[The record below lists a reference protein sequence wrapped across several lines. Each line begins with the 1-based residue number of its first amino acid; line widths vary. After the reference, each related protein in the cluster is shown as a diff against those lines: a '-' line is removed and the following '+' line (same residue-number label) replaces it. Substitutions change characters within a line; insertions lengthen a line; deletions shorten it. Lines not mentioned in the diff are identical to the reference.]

1 VVSPILLAFRFPA
14 RVWVSRTLR
23 QEDRGRGQDPGQAP
37 DRMAVVVDPGPL
49 GRTAAADPA
58 QDPRRASV
66 DLRRAVAVVVDQ
78 FRLPGRTVAVVVDQV
93 RLPGRTG
100 AAGPGQHPNT
110 TAVDPVPHPTN
121 TAVDPGQHPTNTAVD
136 PVPHPTS
143 TAVDPGQHPTST
155 AVDPVP
161 HPTSTA
167 AAPAQR

>member
-66 DLRRAVAVVVDQ
+66 DLRR
-78 FRLPGRTVAVVVDQV
+78 TVAVVVDQV

-100 AAGPGQHPNT
+100 AAGPGQHPNS